1 MVDISAYKQFLRD
14 TSPRAYN
21 YAKRLNTLID
31 DAVYNMRYGSRTP
44 KVGSNAV
51 VVKKGGTARQALNTM
66 YKKPTSMV
74 NKMAQEGLTKQGVKQ
89 AVKKGAV
96 KGGSFA
102 LKEVAPFTSD
112 VWDIYSGYK
121 KIQDGHPWLGVGQ
134 IGLGVLGG
142 ITDTLSLGGDFTAKA
157 AARQLLKHAV
167 KAGIKAKAIKSA
179 GKALSAGAKTA
190 AVGDIAYDLLRHIRG
205 GNNSAS
211 DLYKEDINAQPQL
224 DGSNYVP
231 SENPLQGYK
240 GLDSNGNYIGGQGQ
254 HISSGQSQSTDDV
267 QKVLNQYQQPTQ
279 QSNLVKD
286 NSTQNSNDE
295 QQSDTGKLDKLL
307 QIYAEQQKYMEPYRE
322 GLKSYIDNFDTL
334 NKDRFNLDRML
345 IAKADLQDN
354 DNILKLRE
362 SYNPVDVNA
371 RKLDLMKALAG
382 EQISNLEGY
391 NRLVGNAAMAKYAN
405 IPEEAV
411 LADPAF
417 VQKMATIAN
426 AKTNAEARMAAAEL
440 NNETKMKIA
449 YLNNRIKAALKAKD
463 IRAAQ
468 QLQSMKNDVK
478 LKATYLS
485 NIPFTNDPSMLTN
498 VMNQYGYNIKTPVGS
513 GGTQTGGNPN
523 NPASKLFN

>member
-1 MVDISAYKQFLRD
+1 M
-14 TSPRAYN
+14 
-21 YAKRLNTLID
+21 
-31 DAVYNMRYGSRTP
+31 
-44 KVGSNAV
+44 
-51 VVKKGGTARQALNTM
+51 
-66 YKKPTSMV
+66 
-74 NKMAQEGLTKQGVKQ
+74 
-89 AVKKGAV
+89 
-96 KGGSFA
+96 
-102 LKEVAPFTSD
+102 
-112 VWDIYSGYK
+112 
-121 KIQDGHPWLGVGQ
+121 
-134 IGLGVLGG
+134 
-142 ITDTLSLGGDFTAKA
+142 
-157 AARQLLKHAV
+157 
-167 KAGIKAKAIKSA
+167 
-179 GKALSAGAKTA
+179 
-190 AVGDIAYDLLRHIRG
+190 
-205 GNNSAS
+205 
-211 DLYKEDINAQPQL
+211 
-224 DGSNYVP
+224 
-231 SENPLQGYK
+231 QGYK

-254 HISSGQSQSTDDV
+254 PISSRQSQSTDDA

-485 NIPFTNDPSMLTN
+485 NIPFTKDPSMLTN

>member
-1 MVDISAYKQFLRD
+1 MVYVPKNLSAYKQFLKD
-14 TSPRAYN
+14 TSPTVYN

-31 DAVYNMRYGSRTP
+31 DTMYNMKYGNRTP
-44 KVGSNAV
+44 RVGSNAV
-51 VVKKGGTARQALNTM
+51 VVKKGGAAKKALNTIYNKSTTM
-66 YKKPTSMV
+66 AD
-74 NKMAQEGLTKQGVKQ
+74 KMAQEGLTKQAAKQ
-89 AVKKGAV
+89 AIKKGAV

-102 LKEVAPFTSD
+102 LKNVAPFTSD
-112 VWDIYSGYK
+112 AWDIYSGYR
-121 KIQDGHPWLGVGQ
+121 KIQDGHPWLGAGQ

-142 ITDTLSLGGDFTAKA
+142 IADTLSLGTDFTAKA
-157 AARQLLKHAV
+157 AARQAIKQAV
-167 KAGIKAKAIKSA
+167 KSGLKRNVGKNIAKGLSHSADAAAI
-179 GKALSAGAKTA
+179 T
-190 AVGDIAYDLLRHIRG
+190 DIAGNLINSLFRKDG
-205 GNNSAS
+205 GAS
-211 DLYKEDINAQPQL
+211 SLYVPDSQSDNGQS
-224 DGSNYVP
+224 DGSEYVP
-231 SENPLQGYK
+231 SENPLQGYQ
-240 GLDSNGNYIGGQGQ
+240 GLDSKGNYVGGY
-254 HISSGQSQSTDDV
+254 SQSTGNI
-267 QKVLNQYQQPTQ
+267 QEVLKQYQQPTQ
-279 QSNLVKD
+279 QSNLIKD
-286 NSTQNSNDE
+286 NTMQYSNNE
-295 QQSDTGKLDKLL
+295 QKPDSGKLDKLL
-307 QIYAEQQKYMEPYRE
+307 QIYSEQQKYMEPYRE

-391 NRLVGNAAMAKYAN
+391 NRLVGNAAMADYAN

-449 YLNNRIKAALKAKD
+449 YLNNRIKAALKAND

-468 QLQSMKNDVK
+468 QLQLLKNDVR
-478 LKATYLS
+478 LKATYLG
-485 NIPFTNDPSMLTN
+485 NIPFADDPSMLTD
-498 VMNQYGYNIKTPVGS
+498 VMRQYGYNIKTPVGS
-513 GGTQTGGNPN
+513 GRTQASGNPN

>member
-1 MVDISAYKQFLRD
+1 MPVESVI
-14 TSPRAYN
+14 
-21 YAKRLNTLID
+21 I
-31 DAVYNMRYGSRTP
+31 
-44 KVGSNAV
+44 
-51 VVKKGGTARQALNTM
+51 
-66 YKKPTSMV
+66 
-74 NKMAQEGLTKQGVKQ
+74 GV
-89 AVKKGAV
+89 
-96 KGGSFA
+96 
-102 LKEVAPFTSD
+102 
-112 VWDIYSGYK
+112 
-121 KIQDGHPWLGVGQ
+121 
-134 IGLGVLGG
+134 
-142 ITDTLSLGGDFTAKA
+142 
-157 AARQLLKHAV
+157 
-167 KAGIKAKAIKSA
+167 
-179 GKALSAGAKTA
+179 
-190 AVGDIAYDLLRHIRG
+190 DLLPMKPIH
-205 GNNSAS
+205 NV
-211 DLYKEDINAQPQL
+211 KTFQEDITTQPQL
-224 DGSNYVP
+224 DGSNYIP
-231 SENPLQGYK
+231 SPNPLQGYK
-240 GLDSNGNYIGGQGQ
+240 GLDSNGNYIGGQGKP
-254 HISSGQSQSTDDV
+254 ISSRQSQSTDDV
-267 QKVLNQYQQPTQ
+267 QKSLNQYQQPTQ
-279 QSNLVKD
+279 QSNLVQN

-295 QQSDTGKLDKLL
+295 QQQDTGKVDKLL
-307 QIYAEQQKYMEPYRE
+307 RIYAEQQKYMEPYRE

-334 NKDRFNLDRML
+334 NKDKFNLDRML

-485 NIPFTNDPSMLTN
+485 NIPFTKDEPNSAILSLNFTFL
-498 VMNQYGYNIKTPVGS
+498 GS
-513 GGTQTGGNPN
+513 SSACSTSIIVLSSFGLSTY
-523 NPASKLFN
+523 S